1 MQAASERKALPSHLD
16 GDQMDAP
23 FRWGELF
30 IKDGKLA
37 RYIGC
42 KPSKDRPEVELIYQ
56 QTTIRLESCGED
68 DPVIARIIGQVLQ
81 SENGEVYSGYGGY
94 TRVDVRGAKLTKVT
108 VPVLKPRDGKEYTW
122 RWTGQDPYSTAKL
135 YRGYWIKEDF
145 PRCSDCGRYHDPYF
159 TYCEDCN
166 RCHKAGGKCKAA

>member
-94 TRVDVRGAKLTKVT
+94 TRVDVRGGETYQGYRASTQAARRKRVYLALDR
-108 VPVLKPRDGKEYTW
+108 PESVLDGEALP
-122 RWTGQDPYSTAKL
+122 GLLDQ
-135 YRGYWIKEDF
+135 
-145 PRCSDCGRYHDPYF
+145 GRLSAVFRLWPLP
-159 TYCEDCN
+159 
-166 RCHKAGGKCKAA
+166 